1 MSDIYSFHSGHR
13 GQGNG
18 GIHYRGGGNARNG
31 AAPNRSFADI
41 SSLDHVSLI
50 DNEETATKTGSSSN
64 GINDVYNRYSF
75 SLFWHCVL

>member
-18 GIHYRGGGNARNG
+18 GIHYRGARNG
-31 AAPNRSFADI
+31 AASNRSFADI

-50 DNEETATKTGSSSN
+50 DNEETGTKTGSSSN
-64 GINDVYNRYSF
+64 GINDIYNR
-75 SLFWHCVL
+75 